1 MSPLAGVVIGKDMIA
16 MTRDGMVI
24 RFVRMLLR
32 INKHFVLVL
41 VMSPLSM

>member
-32 INKHFVLVL
+32 IIKHFVLVL